1 MTDNNH
7 VCKNTFFRSGG
18 EDRFVNSEWG
28 FSFSV
33 WPPSFGFPI
42 SQEDDWKF
50 PRQKQAEKPGGK
62 LSYLSPFLPLSY
74 IANRQTDRTELFSPW
89 HPSTVGDIGRCFSP
103 FPDTEEKEESS
114 FVRLVYLSR
123 QGDCREKRK
132 RNTFSFPFAHKQTFE
147 KGADALGIS
156 YSTYGYFFSNTLAFP
171 LLHVILL
178 WNSTAALPSS
188 SLLLFEN
195 KNSPWP
201 RQTENQSLLSPTT
214 TTVCLSPFL
223 SRPLCIMFSFPHIQN
238 RLLTS
243 SPSSS
248 FLFSSFLSASFPSPF
263 SPAPAALHKFAWK
276 ERARLLLRRRPLLP
290 LPSLETHRGRRKRKE
305 KDLLLQPPTYLPYP
319 KDTTLLRAWDSTI
332 VTKNRLGKY
341 YIKLVAHICT
351 KTTFFIWIRRFRD
364 ILPCHIRMWGK
375 RR

>member
-1 MTDNNH
+1 ML
-7 VCKNTFFRSGG
+7 
-18 EDRFVNSEWG
+18 
-28 FSFSV
+28 FSFSRHRRERRI
-33 WPPSFGFPI
+33 FFC
-42 SQEDDWKF
+42 
-50 PRQKQAEKPGGK
+50 
-62 LSYLSPFLPLSY
+62 SPCL
-74 IANRQTDRTELFSPW
+74 
-89 HPSTVGDIGRCFSP
+89 P
-103 FPDTEEKEESS
+103 FPSRRLQRKEKKK
-114 FVRLVYLSR
+114 YLLLPICA
-123 QGDCREKRK
+123 QADLRK
-132 RNTFSFPFAHKQTFE
+132 RGGCIRHFLLHLRIFFLKHTCVSPSALVLALKFYRRPPFSSLKTKQTLTSE
-147 KGADALGIS
+147 
-156 YSTYGYFFSNTLAFP
+156 
-171 LLHVILL
+171 
-178 WNSTAALPSS
+178 
-188 SLLLFEN
+188 
-195 KNSPWP
+195 
-201 RQTENQSLLSPTT
+201 QTENQSLLSPTT

-351 KTTFFIWIRRFRD
+351 KTTFFI
-364 ILPCHIRMWGK
+364 
-375 RR
+375 

>member
-1 MTDNNH
+1 M
-7 VCKNTFFRSGG
+7 
-18 EDRFVNSEWG
+18 
-28 FSFSV
+28 
-33 WPPSFGFPI
+33 
-42 SQEDDWKF
+42 
-50 PRQKQAEKPGGK
+50 
-62 LSYLSPFLPLSY
+62 
-74 IANRQTDRTELFSPW
+74 
-89 HPSTVGDIGRCFSP
+89 GDIGRCFSP

-114 FVRLVYLSR
+114 FVRLVYLSL

-147 KGADALGIS
+147 KRAEALGIT
-156 YSTYGYFFSNTLAFP
+156 YFTYGYFFLKHTCVSPSALVLALKFYRRP
-171 LLHVILL
+171 
-178 WNSTAALPSS
+178 PFS
-188 SLLLFEN
+188 SLKTKQSLTSE
-195 KNSPWP
+195 
-201 RQTENQSLLSPTT
+201 QTENQSLLSPTT

-238 RLLTS
+238 RMLTS

-248 FLFSSFLSASFPSPF
+248 FLFFSFLSASFPSPF

-276 ERARLLLRRRPLLP
+276 ERDRLLLRRRPLLP

-351 KTTFFIWIRRFRD
+351 KT
-364 ILPCHIRMWGK
+364 HIFYLNSSIS
-375 RR
+375 